1 MVNEGNGVCPHCE
14 AYTGPVGTPCVRP
27 ECVKNKY
34 LCIPIRWYD
43 AAKAYSARKSKP
55 IDPMVGRMI
64 DRYLLAA
71 NIGEGGMG
79 SVYVAIQKPLFRE
92 VALKLIADLDL
103 NRHSVG
109 RFEREARAI
118 SLLDHPNIVKIH
130 DYGVGELDKKVP
142 YMALEFLRHGRTL
155 RKAFAAAKG
164 AGKVDGAL
172 VLTIFRQVLNALGAA
187 HAVGIVHRDVKPENV
202 MVVPVHG
209 DPNLVK
215 VLDFGLARMDSDDT
229 TFEGDAVA
237 SGRLAGT
244 PYYMAPEQIPRKGAT
259 GDIDG
264 RADLYAV
271 AVMLFEILTGIR
283 PFDGDSPLAVLARKL
298 DPSFDPMAQ
307 PEAKALSKG
316 IRGFLAKG
324 LAREPADRFA
334 SASQMLEALDTVL
347 ETKAPAVGLVVLG
360 VESSSDRIEVPNDL
374 TPAPTPLAPLVPPPE
389 PVAPEPPEAPAA
401 QGPTSPFFNESR
413 FKKRSGGLEL
423 DMPEPLGGAIP
434 SSTIVRT
441 APLQAPPKGA
451 SPTGGHAQVTGTP
464 AGAGALVGKVG
475 PRTQTGPVKTHP
487 SVPKAGAGLAARTI
501 AWVLSGAGALAI
513 LLAFAPWVIVQ
524 TRVSAAEEAM
534 SALRTRLVQ
543 GGRFVGFENGALRP
557 TGGSDY
563 LVLGASGTPE
573 AGGPLTDPWGNA
585 YRVRYL
591 LDKRTYML
599 RSNGP
604 DGEEGPCKG
613 DEPQAD
619 DLCVLLAG
627 R

>member
-1 MVNEGNGVCPHCE
+1 MVTDGNGVCPHCE
-14 AYTGPVGTPCVRP
+14 AYTGPVGTPCIRP
-27 ECVKNKY
+27 ECVKKNY

-43 AAKAYSARKSKP
+43 AAKAYSARKNKP
-55 IDPMVGRMI
+55 IDPLVGRMI
-64 DRYLLAA
+64 ERYLLAA

-92 VALKLIADLDL
+92 VALKLISDLDL

-130 DYGVGELDKKVP
+130 DYGVGDLDKKVP

-155 RKAFAAAKG
+155 RKAFAVAAG
-164 AGKVDGAL
+164 TGKVEGAL

-215 VLDFGLARMDSDDT
+215 VLDFGLARLDSDDS
-229 TFEGDAVA
+229 TFEGDAIA

-244 PYYMAPEQIPRKGAT
+244 PYYMAPEQIPRKGAS

-271 AVMLFEILTGIR
+271 TVMLFEILTGVR

-298 DPSFDPMAQ
+298 DPSFDPMNQ

-316 IRGFLAKG
+316 IRAFLTKG
-324 LAREPADRFA
+324 LSRVPADRFA
-334 SASQMLEALDTVL
+334 SASQMLEALEAVL
-347 ETKAPAVGLVVLG
+347 ETRASAVGLVVLG
-360 VESSSDRIEVPNDL
+360 AQSSSDRIVVPSDQAS
-374 TPAPTPLAPLVPPPE
+374 APTPLAPLLPPDE
-389 PVAPEPPEAPAA
+389 SGPPAPAG
-401 QGPTSPFFNESR
+401 GPASQVPRSPFFTESR
-413 FKKRSGGLEL
+413 FKKHSGGLEL
-423 DMPEPLGGAIP
+423 DMPETIGVAIP
-434 SSTIVRT
+434 ASSTAMAAAGTVHPKSPAT
-441 APLQAPPKGA
+441 ADGPEQPSGSAAPPGL
-451 SPTGGHAQVTGTP
+451 PTGTGRPHAPARTGGGQRS
-464 AGAGALVGKVG
+464 A
-475 PRTQTGPVKTHP
+475 
-487 SVPKAGAGLAARTI
+487 PKGLTDAAMRTI
-501 AWVLSGAGALAI
+501 AWALAGVVV
-513 LLAFAPWVIVQ
+513 LAIALALAPWVIVQ
-524 TRVSAAEEAM
+524 ARVASAEEAM
-534 SALRTRLVQ
+534 STLRIRLVQ
-543 GGRFVGFENGALRP
+543 GGRFIGFESGALRP
-557 TGGSDY
+557 TGGTDY
-563 LVLGASGTPE
+563 LVLGATGTAE
-573 AGGPLTDPWGNA
+573 AGGPLNDPWDNP

-599 RSNGP
+599 RSDGP
-604 DGEEGPCKG
+604 DGEEGPCRG

>member
-1 MVNEGNGVCPHCE
+1 MVTDGNGVCPHCE
-14 AYTGPVGTPCVRP
+14 AYTGPVGTPCIRP
-27 ECVKNKY
+27 ECVKKNY

-43 AAKAYSARKSKP
+43 AAKAYSARKNKP
-55 IDPMVGRMI
+55 IDPLVGRMI
-64 DRYLLAA
+64 ERYLLAA

-92 VALKLIADLDL
+92 VALKLISDLDL

-130 DYGVGELDKKVP
+130 DYGVGDLDKKVP

-155 RKAFAAAKG
+155 RKAFAAAAG
-164 AGKVDGAL
+164 TGKVEGAL

-215 VLDFGLARMDSDDT
+215 VLDFGLARLDSDDS
-229 TFEGDAVA
+229 TFEGDAIA

-244 PYYMAPEQIPRKGAT
+244 PYYMAPEQIPRKGAS

-271 AVMLFEILTGIR
+271 TVMLFEILTGVR

-298 DPSFDPMAQ
+298 DPSFDPMNQ

-316 IRGFLAKG
+316 IRTFLAKG
-324 LAREPADRFA
+324 LSRVPADRFA
-334 SASQMLEALDTVL
+334 SASQMLEALESVL
-347 ETKAPAVGLVVLG
+347 ETRASAVGLVVL
-360 VESSSDRIEVPNDL
+360 EAPSSSDRIEVPSDQ
-374 TPAPTPLAPLVPPPE
+374 ASASTPLAPLLPPDE
-389 PVAPEPPEAPAA
+389 PDPPAPAGGA
-401 QGPTSPFFNESR
+401 ASQVPQSPFFKESR
-413 FKKRSGGLEL
+413 FKKHSGGLEL
-423 DMPEPLGGAIP
+423 DMPEVIGAAVP
-434 SSTIVRT
+434 ASSTAMAAAGT
-441 APLQAPPKGA
+441 AHPKGPA
-451 SPTGGHAQVTGTP
+451 TAGGSEQPSGSATP
-464 AGAGALVGKVG
+464 AGLPTGKSG
-475 PRTQTGPVKTHP
+475 PHTPVRTPTARIST
-487 SVPKAGAGLAARTI
+487 PKGLSDAAMRTI
-501 AWVLSGAGALAI
+501 AWALAGVVVLAI
-513 LLAFAPWVIVQ
+513 LLSLAPWVIVQ
-524 TRVSAAEEAM
+524 TRVAAAEEAM
-534 SALRTRLVQ
+534 SALRIRLVQ
-543 GGRFVGFENGALRP
+543 GGRFIGFESGALRP
-557 TGGSDY
+557 TGGADY
-563 LVLGASGTPE
+563 LVLGATGTSE
-573 AGGPLTDPWGNA
+573 AGGPLNDPWGNP

-591 LDKRTYML
+591 LDKRSYLL
-599 RSNGP
+599 RSDGP
-604 DGEEGPCKG
+604 DGEEGPCRG

>member
-1 MVNEGNGVCPHCE
+1 
-14 AYTGPVGTPCVRP
+14 
-27 ECVKNKY
+27 
-34 LCIPIRWYD
+34 
-43 AAKAYSARKSKP
+43 
-55 IDPMVGRMI
+55 
-64 DRYLLAA
+64 
-71 NIGEGGMG
+71 
-79 SVYVAIQKPLFRE
+79 
-92 VALKLIADLDL
+92 
-103 NRHSVG
+103 
-109 RFEREARAI
+109 
-118 SLLDHPNIVKIH
+118 
-130 DYGVGELDKKVP
+130 
-142 YMALEFLRHGRTL
+142 
-155 RKAFAAAKG
+155 
-164 AGKVDGAL
+164 
-172 VLTIFRQVLNALGAA
+172 
-187 HAVGIVHRDVKPENV
+187 
-202 MVVPVHG
+202 
-209 DPNLVK
+209 
-215 VLDFGLARMDSDDT
+215 
-229 TFEGDAVA
+229 
-237 SGRLAGT
+237 
-244 PYYMAPEQIPRKGAT
+244 MAPEQIPRKGAT